1 MHTTW
6 QSLAWKEW
14 HEHKWKLV
22 SITAILWGVILLVML
37 IDLRVPSDRL
47 PLAAA
52 LVTFCTLP
60 LAVFIGLGT
69 AASEASR
76 KTLPFL
82 QALPA
87 PMHRIAAW
95 KLLFGL
101 VTLFVPILL
110 AACLIYLW
118 SLVPVAMGQT
128 VRAVFQL
135 DVHSATGS
143 WFVDLLLVASSV
155 SASLFIWS
163 AAAGVNR
170 KDEVSAGAVALAV
183 IASWYFAV
191 IAFIYAISSFYGKSP
206 SAEKDRLLAT
216 IVSTTP
222 GGFVWSLSGA
232 PYQQYWVFIAVAAV
246 TTHAA
251 LIAWYISRFGR
262 VASLESRSPKPV
274 ERTSTIADWLGR
286 PRQSRFT
293 AIAWKQFR
301 ESLPIVAAGLAG
313 VVGIVTLIVLGDTK
327 LFIQSPARLS
337 ELFSGVSISL
347 GFGIAMIVGIG
358 VCLQDV
364 TPGINSF
371 WRSRPINP
379 DAWFWTKYI
388 TGLLVLLTA
397 IYVPL
402 LAILFALHPDPWRV
416 VGDES
421 GLITPAMHLAIF
433 AAAVAMTCLVRQAVY
448 AAILSISLVYVG
460 TLVGIGL
467 WFVASLMGII
477 QISQRSWW
485 EPTNPQIVFG
495 MLLSFVTSTIIAWL
509 SMRYDWGR
517 KSRY

>member
-22 SITAILWGVILLVML
+22 SITAILWGVIILVML
-37 IDLRVPSDRL
+37 VEQRVPSDRL

-82 QALPA
+82 QALPV
-87 PMHRIAAW
+87 PMYCIATW

-110 AACLIYLW
+110 AACLIYLS
-118 SLVPVAMGQT
+118 SLVPNVAGQT
-128 VRAVFQL
+128 ARAVSQL

-183 IASWYFAV
+183 IANWYLAV
-191 IAFIYAISSFYGKSP
+191 IAFIYAISSFYGGSP

-216 IVSTTP
+216 MVSTAP

-232 PYQQYWVFIAVAAV
+232 PHQQYWVFIAVAAV

-251 LIAWYISRFGR
+251 LVAWYISRFGR
-262 VASLESRSPKPV
+262 VASLERRSPKSV
-274 ERTSTIADWLGR
+274 DRTATIADWLGR

-301 ESLPIVAAGLAG
+301 ESLPLVSAGLTG
-313 VVGIVTLIVLGDTK
+313 VVGIVTLFFVSDIGYMR
-327 LFIQSPARLS
+327 SPGGFP
-337 ELFSGVSISL
+337 EVFSGVSISL

-397 IYVPL
+397 INAPL

-421 GLITPAMHLAIF
+421 ALITPTVHLAIF

-460 TLVGIGL
+460 AVVGIGL
-467 WFVASLMGII
+467 WFVASLMGIVPGA
-477 QISQRSWW
+477 QPSWW
-485 EPTNPQIVFG
+485 EPTNPQIAFG

-509 SMRYDWGR
+509 AMRYDWGR